1 MPKKMKSADDFMY
14 HIYIHMNELDQFVI
28 FSGLTLQKF
37 VSAVGP
43 LQNVLLL
50 KHNYEDGSFNMHTQ
64 LDFVTSDEMIQFVK
78 KVGDAPKELCWID
91 FVDEKCVNQ
100 LTPIEQ
106 AELLY
111 FSHKREP
118 IRSPFSR
125 KLQNHYVYF
134 SSGVEK
140 VTKIYFRNLND
151 FDILVSKV
159 FNGYIHEK
167 ERASGFWRRKSKATI
182 PMVTAELVHT
192 YRSFA
197 KEGALFS
204 LFKSEKTKEYAIE
217 IRLLADY
224 SFVDEVWDDLSKILK
239 TQCDEIVY
247 IR

>member
-14 HIYIHMNELDQFVI
+14 HIYIHMNEIDRFVI
-28 FSGLTLQKF
+28 FSGLTLPKF

-43 LQNVLLL
+43 LQNLLLL
-50 KHNYEDGSFNMHTQ
+50 KHNYEDGLFNMHTQ
-64 LDFVTSDEMIQFVK
+64 LDFITSDGISQFVK
-78 KVGDAPKELCWID
+78 KVGDTPKELCWVD
-91 FVDEKCVNQ
+91 FVDEKNVNQ
-100 LTPIEQ
+100 LTPMEQ

-118 IRSPFSR
+118 LRSPFSN
-125 KLQNHYVYF
+125 KLQNNYVYF

-140 VTKIYFRNLND
+140 VTKIYFRNLHD

-159 FNGYIHEK
+159 FNTYIHEK
-167 ERASGFWRRKSKATI
+167 ERASGFWRRKSKAAI
-182 PMVTAELVHT
+182 PTVTAELVYM
-192 YRSFA
+192 YRAFA

-217 IRLLADY
+217 IRLLVDY

-239 TQCDEIVY
+239 IPCDETVY